1 MIKPNRQQKGDM
13 GILHHEVSDS
23 AEHKGWV
30 RVPYAEGIYGLR
42 KIDHKQEVYNYNFR
56 YLQITLKCK
65 LTPS

>member
-42 KIDHKQEVYNYNFR
+42 KIREMWPCGEDR
-56 YLQITLKCK
+56 AQIWVMHE
-65 LTPS
+65 